1 MFYRKLPLCR
11 TLGRR
16 ALHASRLVAHPSKPQ
31 EFKVVL
37 DNNTL
42 YVEQPI
48 AEALGWQPADGAKAV
63 QLTLS
68 GWAPNYFAIAPSGS
82 DSDRLARATVESS
95 NNPKMREVLD
105 YLKDR

>member
-1 MFYRKLPLCR
+1 MLFRLALYRCS
-11 TLGRR
+11 GRR
-16 ALHASRLVAHPSKPQ
+16 ALHASRLVASRQ

-42 YVEQPI
+42 YVEQPV
-48 AEALGWQPADGAKAV
+48 AEALGWERGKAV

-68 GWAPNYFAIAPSGS
+68 GWAPNYFAIASSGS
-82 DSDRLARATVESS
+82 DSDRLARGTVESS
-95 NNPKMREVLD
+95 NNPKLRHVMD